1 MNSATPPNNKKGPC
15 VNNQLGD
22 SIIQGDF
29 SGGKTD
35 IGFQAMVQ
43 FRLKFPQS
51 FLITVRLI

>member
-1 MNSATPPNNKKGPC
+1 MANVSYSLVLNSATPPNNKKGPC

-35 IGFQAMVQ
+35 ISSQAMFHCV
-43 FRLKFPQS
+43 
-51 FLITVRLI
+51 